1 MKQYAM
7 VIDTRL
13 CVGCGA
19 CVIACKTE
27 NQVPEGLHRDW
38 VVEETS
44 GRYPDL
50 RLEIRSERCNH
61 CLRPPCVSACPTG
74 ASHRDEESNLVLV
87 DSNRC
92 TGCKAC
98 MAACPYAVRY
108 VHPRGYVD
116 KCTFCN
122 QRLASGLEPAC
133 VAVCP
138 AHAMSF
144 GNLHNPLSRV
154 SRLMRGRAAKTLVP
168 EAGTSPQVFYLL

>member
-19 CVIACKTE
+19 CVVACKTE

-44 GRYPDL
+44 GRFPDL

-61 CLRPPCVSACPTG
+61 CQRPPCVAACPTG
-74 ASHRDEESNLVLV
+74 ASHRDAGSNLVLV
-87 DSNRC
+87 DARRC

-98 MAACPYAVRY
+98 MAACPYAARY
-108 VHPRGYVD
+108 VHPQGYVD
-116 KCTFCN
+116 KCTFCYV
-122 QRLASGLEPAC
+122 RLAAGLDPSC
-133 VAVCP
+133 VDVCP
-138 AHAMSF
+138 AHAMAF
-144 GNLHNPLSRV
+144 GNLRNPLSRV
-154 SRLMRGRAAKTLVP
+154 ARLLRGRVVKTLVP
-168 EAGTSPQVFYLL
+168 EAGTAPQVYYLL